1 VVRNTM
7 ISMLRLCNVSV
18 LKPPHLGTEL
28 FAVGSPECPLWLL
41 RIPVMNHHHQPS
53 VGCTVLSPDS
63 REQLTEPDG

>member
-1 VVRNTM
+1 M

-28 FAVGSPECPLWLL
+28 FAVGSPERPLWLL